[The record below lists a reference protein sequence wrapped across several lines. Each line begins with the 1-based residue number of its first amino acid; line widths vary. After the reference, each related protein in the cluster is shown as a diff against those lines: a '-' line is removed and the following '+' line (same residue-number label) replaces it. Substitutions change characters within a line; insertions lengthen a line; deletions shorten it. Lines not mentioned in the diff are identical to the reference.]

1 MSGISV
7 LGAGAFGTALAI
19 SIARDGR
26 AVTLWARD
34 PDDMQV
40 ARENRRRLAGHRF
53 PDSLTVT
60 GDIATATEADILLLA
75 VPMQQLA
82 GFLAENRGIG
92 AGKTLVA
99 CCKGID
105 LATGLGPAEII
116 ARTCPDATPAILSG
130 PSFAVDIAA
139 GLPTALT
146 LAARD
151 PEPLQRALS
160 TANLR
165 LYRSTDITGVEL
177 GGALKNVVAIAC
189 GIAIGAGL
197 GESARA
203 ALMTRGYAEM
213 SRFASARGAHPET
226 LAGLSGFGDLA
237 LTCTSEKS
245 RNYAY
250 GLALGRGTPPDNGTT
265 VEGRATAKAVS
276 NAAKSAGIDMPIA
289 DMVVALVDQAITVKE
304 AVELLFARPLKEE

>member
-34 PDDMQV
+34 PDDMQA
-40 ARENRRRLAGHRF
+40 ARENRRRLLGHRF

-60 GDIATATEADILLLA
+60 GDIAAATRAGILLLA

-82 GFLAENRGIG
+82 VFLAENREIG

-116 ARTCPDATPAILSG
+116 AQTCPDATPAILSG

-146 LAARD
+146 LAAHE

-226 LAGLSGFGDLA
+226 LAGLSGLGDLA

-250 GLALGRGTPPDNGTT
+250 GLALGRGSPPDSGTT

-276 NAAKSAGIDMPIA
+276 NAAKSAGIDMPVA
-289 DMVVALVDQAITVKE
+289 EMVVALVDQAITVKE

>member
-26 AVTLWARD
+26 DVLLWARD
-34 PDDMQV
+34 PGDMQIR
-40 ARENRRRLAGHRF
+40 RENARRLPGHEF
-53 PDSLTVT
+53 PESLIAT
-60 GDIATATEADILLLA
+60 GDIARATSAGILLLA

-82 GFLAENRGIG
+82 AFLEENKTLCQ
-92 AGKTLVA
+92 GKTLVA

-146 LAARD
+146 LAAKD

-165 LYRSTDITGVEL
+165 LYRATDLTGVEL

-213 SRFASARGAHPET
+213 SRFAGARGAHPET

-250 GLALGRGTPPDNGTT
+250 GLTLGRGQTPGDGTT

-289 DMVVALVDQAITVKE
+289 DMVVALVDQAITVGE